1 MKILGSL
8 ALLVL
13 FVYIILLMLKKVPKI
28 NKLILLIA
36 IISLPLGSI
45 IVWYE
50 SAKNSFYQQIKQWP
64 RLEARVINATLAG
77 KRAVQPVVFYE
88 YKVGDSTYTGETDL
102 GTPPFGARNKRTL
115 TAQVVLEE
123 HPVGS
128 MLTIAFN
135 PDRPEQSV
143 TQFHPPWHY
152 YGRLAFGSTLFGLAL
167 LLLLFKLPLRTN

>member
-13 FVYIILLMLKKVPKI
+13 FVYLILLMFKKIPRI
-28 NKLILLIA
+28 NKVILLIA
-36 IISLPLGSI
+36 IISLHLGVV

-50 SAKNSFYQQIKQWP
+50 SGKHALYEQIKQWP
-64 RLEARVINATLAG
+64 RLDARVVDIKLEG
-77 KRAVQPVVFYE
+77 KRAVQPILFYE
-88 YKVGDSTYTGETDL
+88 YKVGDSTYMGETDL

-123 HPVGS
+123 NPVGS
-128 MLTIAFN
+128 ALTIAYN
-135 PDRPEQSV
+135 PEKPVQSV

-152 YGRLAFGSTLFGLAL
+152 YGRLAFGSTLFGLSL